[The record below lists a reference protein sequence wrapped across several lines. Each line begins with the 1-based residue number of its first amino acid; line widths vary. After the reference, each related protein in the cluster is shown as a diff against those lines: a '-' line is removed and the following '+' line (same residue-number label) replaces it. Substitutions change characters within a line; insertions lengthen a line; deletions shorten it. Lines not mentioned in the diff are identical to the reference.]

1 MGKKTAILD
10 LTGCKYLGEL
20 HQRIKEALDFPDYYG
35 ENWDAF
41 WDCINVDCDVDIVII
56 KGSNQVVEE
65 LKSDVA
71 IMIELLEK
79 NKLYWAERN
88 YLLDYE
94 VLS

>member
-1 MGKKTAILD
+1 MKKTATLD

-20 HQRIKEALDFPDYYG
+20 HKRIKEALDFPDYYG

-41 WDCINVDCDVDIVII
+41 WDCINIDCDVDIVII
-56 KGSNQVVEE
+56 KGSNEVSEE
-65 LKSDVA
+65 LKSDVET
-71 IMIELLEK
+71 MIELLEK

-88 YLLDYE
+88 YPLDYE